1 LKTLRAGALAFL
13 LAGCGGYPAPVAPV
27 AASHAREA
35 AARVASD
42 SSGDLLYVAE
52 PDQDFAYLYSYP
64 KGRLVRRI
72 TSGISG
78 ALGMC
83 TDAAGNVYITNT
95 LTSAVVEYAHGA
107 ASPLA
112 TFYENPGKG
121 GQPNGC
127 SVDPTTGSLAVVN
140 AIGNLVGLFSD
151 PNDEGTYYTISGMSA
166 ARFCGYDEK
175 GNLFIDGARTSGGKG
190 FVLAELPAGGKSLK
204 KITLDKQIESP
215 GAVAWDGNY
224 ITVVG
229 INAASSVLYRVKILG
244 KNATVVGTTPL
255 GGEKTIAQ
263 SVIYDSKVIAP
274 YAVHGDY
281 RNRVGAWNYPRG
293 GRVTQL
299 LQRAGSSFY
308 GLAIS
313 HR

>member
-1 LKTLRAGALAFL
+1 LKALRAGALAFL
-13 LAGCGGYPAPVAPV
+13 LAGCGGYPASVAPV
-27 AASHAREA
+27 AVPHARQGA
-35 AARVASD
+35 VRHASD
-42 SSGDLLYVAE
+42 SSGDLLYVAQA
-52 PDQDFAYLYSYP
+52 DQDFAYIYSYP
-64 KGRLVRRI
+64 KGRLVRKI

-83 TDAAGNVYITNT
+83 TDAAGNIYITST
-95 LTSAVVEYAHGA
+95 LTPAVVEYAHGA

-112 TFYENPGKG
+112 TFYEDPGKG
-121 GQPNGC
+121 GQPSGC
-127 SVDPTTGSLAVVN
+127 SVDPTTGNLAVVN
-140 AIGNLVGLFSD
+140 AIGNLVGIFGD
-151 PNDEGTYYTISGMSA
+151 PKDEGTYYTISGMSA

-190 FVLAELPAGGKSLK
+190 FVLAELAAGGKSLK
-204 KITLDKQIESP
+204 KITLDKRIERP

-224 ITVVG
+224 VTVVG

-244 KNATVVGTTPL
+244 TSATVVGTTLL

-263 SVIYDSKVIAP
+263 SVIFDSNVIAP
-274 YAVHGDY
+274 YAVRGDY
-281 RNRVGAWNYPRG
+281 RNRVGAWNYPHG
-293 GRVTQL
+293 GRVAQL